1 MESENI
7 LASKPIGKLML
18 KLAIP
23 TVLAQLV
30 NLLYNIVDRIFVGH
44 INEIGSLALAGLG
57 VTFPIIIFIGAFS
70 ALFGTGGAPRAAI
83 AMGCNDNERA
93 EKILGNCTM
102 MLIICSIILSVFFM
116 ITKDKILIMFGASEN
131 TLPYASSYITIYLI
145 GTMFLQLTLGLN
157 AFITNQ
163 GFTKTS
169 MITICIGAVL
179 NIILDPIFIF
189 VFHLGVQGA
198 ALATII
204 SQGISCIWVLKFLT
218 GNKTHIKIRIKNL
231 RLSKQIVFLVI
242 SLGISPFV
250 MQSTDCFIQL
260 VFNNGMLKYGNDSY
274 VALMSI
280 LFSVMQLV
288 WMPMQGFAQGVQPII
303 SFNYG
308 AGNNER
314 VFSAFKKLFILC
326 LVFSMSIIVI
336 LELFPQFFIGMFTS
350 DAQIIEIGKNAIRV
364 FMLSMSL
371 MGMQTACQHTFLALG
386 QAKESV
392 FLAIERKLIL
402 LLPLA
407 LILPKIGA
415 LGVWGLFVAEPI
427 SDFIAVLTT
436 VSLFSVKSRK
446 LLTR

>member
-70 ALFGTGGAPRAAI
+70 ALLGTGGAPRAAI

-116 ITKDKILIMFGASEN
+116 ITKDKILIMK
-131 TLPYASSYITIYLI
+131 
-145 GTMFLQLTLGLN
+145 
-157 AFITNQ
+157 
-163 GFTKTS
+163 KT
-169 MITICIGAVL
+169 
-179 NIILDPIFIF
+179 D
-189 VFHLGVQGA
+189 
-198 ALATII
+198 
-204 SQGISCIWVLKFLT
+204 
-218 GNKTHIKIRIKNL
+218 KTHIKIRIKNL

-314 VFSAFKKLFILC
+314 VFSAFKKLFIL
-326 LVFSMSIIVI
+326 
-336 LELFPQFFIGMFTS
+336 
-350 DAQIIEIGKNAIRV
+350 
-364 FMLSMSL
+364 
-371 MGMQTACQHTFLALG
+371 
-386 QAKESV
+386 
-392 FLAIERKLIL
+392 
-402 LLPLA
+402 
-407 LILPKIGA
+407 
-415 LGVWGLFVAEPI
+415 
-427 SDFIAVLTT
+427 
-436 VSLFSVKSRK
+436 
-446 LLTR
+446 

>member
-250 MQSTDCFIQL
+250 MQ
-260 VFNNGMLKYGNDSY
+260 
-274 VALMSI
+274 
-280 LFSVMQLV
+280 LV

-415 LGVWGLFVAEPI
+415 LGVWGLFLAEPI

>member
-70 ALFGTGGAPRAAI
+70 ALLGTGGAPRAAI

-163 GFTKTS
+163 GFSDCKS
-169 MITICIGAVL
+169 GC
-179 NIILDPIFIF
+179 F
-189 VFHLGVQGA
+189 
-198 ALATII
+198 
-204 SQGISCIWVLKFLT
+204 S
-218 GNKTHIKIRIKNL
+218 
-231 RLSKQIVFLVI
+231 LVI
-242 SLGISPFV
+242 WSLGAESFYKSLIHFFCNLKIQICGKDSDICPV
-250 MQSTDCFIQL
+250 QSF
-260 VFNNGMLKYGNDSY
+260 
-274 VALMSI
+274 
-280 LFSVMQLV
+280 
-288 WMPMQGFAQGVQPII
+288 
-303 SFNYG
+303 
-308 AGNNER
+308 
-314 VFSAFKKLFILC
+314 
-326 LVFSMSIIVI
+326 
-336 LELFPQFFIGMFTS
+336 
-350 DAQIIEIGKNAIRV
+350 
-364 FMLSMSL
+364 
-371 MGMQTACQHTFLALG
+371 
-386 QAKESV
+386 
-392 FLAIERKLIL
+392 
-402 LLPLA
+402 
-407 LILPKIGA
+407 
-415 LGVWGLFVAEPI
+415 
-427 SDFIAVLTT
+427 
-436 VSLFSVKSRK
+436 
-446 LLTR
+446 